1 METARPDL
9 SISIVSL
16 NRPDLVRQCLRSIV
30 AWTRGVSYE
39 IHLVAHDY
47 DRGALQEIELF
58 HPGLVVHPVSGI
70 RGYSQNNNV
79 ALRAARGRYVGILN
93 DDTIL
98 STDVFAELVRF
109 LDAHGDVAAACPVL
123 RYPGGALQVGVRG
136 RLTLWSLTVQ
146 QLKLDRLVPTA
157 WAMRLGAMDRPW
169 LPPPQVGGALDIEAG
184 SGACFVAR
192 RDAFEQIGFL
202 DEAYFLGPDDVDWT
216 QRLRRRVG
224 RVVLLPQ
231 VSLTHLGGATLS
243 RQYCAVLAT
252 VYAGYYTF
260 LRRYSG
266 LVAEWVART
275 VLGFAWSGAVALG
288 WGVLWLVSRA
298 ERARIMM
305 RARWACAR
313 LAFSSLSSSAIFA
326 RLVGRDRC
334 AG

>member
-30 AWTRGVSYE
+30 LWTRGVRYE
-39 IHLVAHDY
+39 VHLVAHDY
-47 DRGALQEIELF
+47 DAGALREIEQL
-58 HPGLVVHPVSGI
+58 HPRLVVHPVTGI
-70 RGYSQNNNV
+70 RGFSENNNL
-79 ALRAARGRYVGILN
+79 ALRAARGRYLGILN

-98 STDVFAELVRF
+98 SSDVFAELVRF
-109 LDAHGDVAAACPVL
+109 LDLHADVAAACPVL
-123 RYPGGALQVGVRG
+123 RHPSGELQVGVRG
-136 RLTLWSLTVQ
+136 RLTLWSLMVQ
-146 QLKLDRLVPTA
+146 QLKLDRLVPAA

-169 LPPPQVGGALDIEAG
+169 LPPEAGTALDIEAG

-192 RDAFEQIGFL
+192 REAFEQIGFL

-231 VSLTHLGGATLS
+231 VSLTHLGGATLG
-243 RQYCAVLAT
+243 RQYRAVLPT

-266 LVAEWVART
+266 PVAEWVARAA
-275 VLGFAWSGAVALG
+275 LGFAWSAALALG
-288 WGVLWLVSRA
+288 WGVVWLISRA
-298 ERARIMM
+298 DRARVIM
-305 RARWACAR
+305 RARWACVR
-313 LAFSSLSSSAIFA
+313 LAFSPQSSSAIFA
-326 RLVGRDRC
+326 RLVRRK
-334 AG
+334 